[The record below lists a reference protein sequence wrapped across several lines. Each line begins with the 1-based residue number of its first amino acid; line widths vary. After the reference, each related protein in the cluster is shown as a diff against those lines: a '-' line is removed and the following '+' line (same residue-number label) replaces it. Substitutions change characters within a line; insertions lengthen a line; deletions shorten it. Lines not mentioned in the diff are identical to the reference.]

1 MSIHTS
7 ASRRSPWTFFLLVF
21 VLSVPF
27 WLLGPVADQLLQKT
41 IPIDLPLSALQA
53 VNPLIAASILVYGEN
68 GSDGV
73 KRLLKRAIDYG
84 RIKRK
89 VWYVPIL
96 FLWPTTMVLAYG
108 SMYLMG
114 APLPDDPRFPML
126 IVPLLFVVFLL
137 SAAFEQVGWQG
148 YAIDRLR
155 GRWNALEAGLI
166 VGIVWAIWHVVPLA
180 EAHRAPTWIA
190 WQCLGMVPFRVL
202 IVWIYN
208 NAGRSVFATIVFQA
222 TANVSQFSF
231 PNYGSHYD
239 PLVVGLILA
248 FAAATVVF
256 LWGPETLARYRRF
269 ARSRSSDVKS
279 EPRGTQGR

>member
-1 MSIHTS
+1 
-7 ASRRSPWTFFLLVF
+7 LV
-21 VLSVPF
+21 
-27 WLLGPVADQLLQKT
+27 GHRADQLLQKA

-148 YAIDRLR
+148 YAIDRLQ
-155 GRWNALEAGLI
+155 GRWNALEASLI
-166 VGIVWAIWHVVPLA
+166 VGMVWAIWHVVPLA
-180 EAHRAPTWIA
+180 EANRAPTWIA

-208 NAGRSVFATIVFQA
+208 NTGRSVFATIVFQA
-222 TANVSQFSF
+222 TANVSQFLF

-239 PLVVGLILA
+239 PFVVGLILA

-256 LWGPETLARYRRF
+256 LWGPETLARYSRF
-269 ARSRSSDVKS
+269 ARSRSSDLKS
-279 EPRGTQGR
+279 EARGTEGR

>member
-1 MSIHTS
+1 MYRAKRGEGMAMNVIMS
-7 ASRRSPWTFFLLVF
+7 ARRRSPWVFFLLVF

-27 WLLGPVADQLLQKT
+27 WLAGPLADQLLQKA

-68 GSDGV
+68 GWEGV
-73 KRLLKRAIDYG
+73 KRLLRRALDYG

-96 FLWPTTMVLAYG
+96 CLWPTTMVLAYG
-108 SMYLMG
+108 SMYLAG

-126 IVPLLFVVFLL
+126 ILPLLFVVFLV
-137 SAAFEQVGWQG
+137 SATVEQVGWQG
-148 YAIDRLR
+148 YAIDRLQ
-155 GRWNALEAGLI
+155 GRWNALEAGII
-166 VGIVWAIWHVVPLA
+166 VGVVWAIWHVVPLM
-180 EAHRAPTWIA
+180 ELRQTPTWIA
-190 WQCLGMVPFRVL
+190 WQCLGMVPFRIL

-208 NAGRSVFATIVFQA
+208 NTGRSVFAAIVFQA

-239 PLVVGLILA
+239 PFVVGLILT
-248 FAAATVVF
+248 FMAAIVTLV
-256 LWGPETLARYRRF
+256 WGPETLARYRC
-269 ARSRSSDVKS
+269 ARSR
-279 EPRGTQGR
+279 G

>member
-7 ASRRSPWTFFLLVF
+7 ASRRSPWTFILLVF

-27 WLLGPVADQLLQKT
+27 WLVGHTADQLLQKA

-73 KRLLKRAIDYG
+73 KRLLKRAVDYG

-114 APLPDDPRFPML
+114 APLPDDPRLPML

-148 YAIDRLR
+148 YAIDRLQ
-155 GRWNALEAGLI
+155 GRWNALEASLI

-208 NAGRSVFATIVFQA
+208 NTGRSVFATIVFQA

-239 PLVVGLILA
+239 PFVVGLILA

-256 LWGPETLARYRRF
+256 LWGPETLARYGRF
-269 ARSRSSDVKS
+269 ARSRSSDAKS
-279 EPRGTQGR
+279 EARGTEGR

>member
-1 MSIHTS
+1 MYRAKRGEGMAMNVIMS
-7 ASRRSPWTFFLLVF
+7 ARRRSPWIFFLLVF

-27 WLLGPVADQLLQKT
+27 WLAGPLADQLLQKA

-68 GSDGV
+68 GWEGV
-73 KRLLKRAIDYG
+73 KRLLRRALEYG

-96 FLWPTTMVLAYG
+96 CLWPTTMVLAYG
-108 SMYLMG
+108 SMYLAG

-126 IVPLLFVVFLL
+126 ILPLLFVVFLV
-137 SAAFEQVGWQG
+137 SATVEQVGWQG
-148 YAIDRLR
+148 YAIDRLQ
-155 GRWNALEAGLI
+155 GRWNALEAGII
-166 VGIVWAIWHVVPLA
+166 VGVVWAIWHVVPLM
-180 EAHRAPTWIA
+180 ELRQTPTWIA
-190 WQCLGMVPFRVL
+190 WQCLGMVPFRIL

-208 NAGRSVFATIVFQA
+208 NTGRSVFAAIVFQA

-239 PLVVGLILA
+239 PFVVGLILT
-248 FAAATVVF
+248 FMAAIVTLV
-256 LWGPETLARYRRF
+256 WGPETLARYRC
-269 ARSRSSDVKS
+269 ARSR
-279 EPRGTQGR
+279 G

>member
-1 MSIHTS
+1 MYRAKRGEGMAMNVIMS
-7 ASRRSPWTFFLLVF
+7 ARRRSPWIFFLLVF

-27 WLLGPVADQLLQKT
+27 WLAGPLADQLLQKA

-68 GSDGV
+68 GWEGV
-73 KRLLKRAIDYG
+73 KRLLRRALDYG

-96 FLWPTTMVLAYG
+96 CLWPTTMVLAYG
-108 SMYLMG
+108 SMYLAG

-126 IVPLLFVVFLL
+126 ILPLLFVVFLV
-137 SAAFEQVGWQG
+137 SATVEQVGWQG
-148 YAIDRLR
+148 YAIDRLQ
-155 GRWNALEAGLI
+155 GRWNALEAGII
-166 VGIVWAIWHVVPLA
+166 VGVVWAIWHVVPLM
-180 EAHRAPTWIA
+180 ELRQTPTWIA
-190 WQCLGMVPFRVL
+190 WQCLGMVPFRIL

-208 NAGRSVFATIVFQA
+208 NTGRSVFAAIVFQA

-239 PLVVGLILA
+239 PFVVGLILT
-248 FAAATVVF
+248 FMAAIVTLV
-256 LWGPETLARYRRF
+256 WGPETLARYRC
-269 ARSRSSDVKS
+269 ARSR
-279 EPRGTQGR
+279 G

>member
-1 MSIHTS
+1 MYRAKRGEGMAMNVIMS
-7 ASRRSPWTFFLLVF
+7 ARRRSPWIFFLLVF

-27 WLLGPVADQLLQKT
+27 WLAGPLADQLLQKA

-68 GSDGV
+68 GSEGV
-73 KRLLKRAIDYG
+73 KRLLRRALDYG

-96 FLWPTTMVLAYG
+96 CLWPTTMVLAYG
-108 SMYLMG
+108 SMYLAG

-126 IVPLLFVVFLL
+126 ILPLLFVVFLV
-137 SAAFEQVGWQG
+137 SATVEQVGWQG
-148 YAIDRLR
+148 YAIDRLQ
-155 GRWNALEAGLI
+155 GRWNALEAGII
-166 VGIVWAIWHVVPLA
+166 VGVVWAIWHVVPLM
-180 EAHRAPTWIA
+180 ELRQTPTWIA
-190 WQCLGMVPFRVL
+190 WQCLGMVPFRIL

-208 NAGRSVFATIVFQA
+208 NTGRSVFAAIVFQA

-239 PLVVGLILA
+239 PFVVGLILT
-248 FAAATVVF
+248 FMAAIVTLV
-256 LWGPETLARYRRF
+256 WGPETLARYRC
-269 ARSRSSDVKS
+269 ARSR
-279 EPRGTQGR
+279 G

>member
-1 MSIHTS
+1 MNVIMS
-7 ASRRSPWTFFLLVF
+7 ARRRSPWVFFLLVF

-27 WLLGPVADQLLQKT
+27 WLAGPLADQLLQKA

-68 GSDGV
+68 GWEGV
-73 KRLLKRAIDYG
+73 KRLLRRALDYG

-96 FLWPTTMVLAYG
+96 CLWPTTMVLAYG
-108 SMYLMG
+108 SMYLAD

-126 IVPLLFVVFLL
+126 ILPLLFVVFLV
-137 SAAFEQVGWQG
+137 SATVEQVGWQG
-148 YAIDRLR
+148 YAIDRLQ
-155 GRWNALEAGLI
+155 GRWNALEAGII
-166 VGIVWAIWHVVPLA
+166 VGVVWAIWHVVPLM
-180 EAHRAPTWIA
+180 ELRQTPTWIA
-190 WQCLGMVPFRVL
+190 WQCLGMVPFRIL

-208 NAGRSVFATIVFQA
+208 NTGRSVFAAIVFQA

-239 PLVVGLILA
+239 PFVVGLILT
-248 FAAATVVF
+248 FMAAIVTLV
-256 LWGPETLARYRRF
+256 WGPETLARYRY
-269 ARSRSSDVKS
+269 ARSR
-279 EPRGTQGR
+279 G

>member
-1 MSIHTS
+1 MAMNVIMS
-7 ASRRSPWTFFLLVF
+7 ARRRSPWIFFLLVF

-27 WLLGPVADQLLQKT
+27 WLAGPLADQLLQKA

-68 GSDGV
+68 GSEGV
-73 KRLLKRAIDYG
+73 KRLLRRALDYG

-96 FLWPTTMVLAYG
+96 CLWPTTMVLAYG
-108 SMYLMG
+108 SMYLAG

-126 IVPLLFVVFLL
+126 ILPLLFVVFLV
-137 SAAFEQVGWQG
+137 SATVEQVGWQG
-148 YAIDRLR
+148 YAIDRLQ
-155 GRWNALEAGLI
+155 GRWNALEAGII
-166 VGIVWAIWHVVPLA
+166 VGVVWAIWHVVPLM
-180 EAHRAPTWIA
+180 ELRQTPTWIA
-190 WQCLGMVPFRVL
+190 WQCLGMVPFRIL

-208 NAGRSVFATIVFQA
+208 NTGRSVFAAIVFQA

-239 PLVVGLILA
+239 PFIVGLILT
-248 FAAATVVF
+248 FMAAIVTFV
-256 LWGPETLARYRRF
+256 WGPETLARYRC
-269 ARSRSSDVKS
+269 ARSR
-279 EPRGTQGR
+279 G